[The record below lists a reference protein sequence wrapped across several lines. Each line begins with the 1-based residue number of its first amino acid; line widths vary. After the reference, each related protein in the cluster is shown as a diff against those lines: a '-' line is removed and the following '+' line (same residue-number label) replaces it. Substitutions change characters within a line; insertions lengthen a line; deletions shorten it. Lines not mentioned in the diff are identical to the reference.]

1 MKLTKNSAPEP
12 LIQLD
17 ETSAMRHGGGGVG
30 GFLQRYGV
38 VIAWLG
44 IFGYFSAVRP
54 GTFPKLATIQLIFG
68 TQSVILIT
76 SLGLVFSM
84 AVGEYDL
91 SVGSLVGFGATLVA
105 VLSGPHH
112 WPVVLA
118 LLFTLFI
125 CFLVGAVNAA
135 LSVYLGVQSIIVT
148 LGTGTLLAGL
158 TLAISSSSVVTGI
171 PIGFTNFLTRQIFG
185 LALPFYFGLI
195 LMVVAWFIL
204 QQMPLGRR
212 MIFVQEN
219 REVAR
224 LAGLRVNRIR
234 AGGLIATSTIAG
246 FAGTMLA
253 GMSQAA
259 DPQSGA
265 SFLLPAFAAVFLG
278 STAIVPG
285 RFNAIGTFCAVYFLV
300 TGITGLDY
308 LGYAGWPGQVF
319 YGGSLVVAVS
329 LSHFAGRRA
338 AAH

>member
-1 MKLTKNSAPEP
+1 MTILGKKRDDQSTSLS
-12 LIQLD
+12 
-17 ETSAMRHGGGGVG
+17 ETTLAGPTTGGAIGQ
-30 GFLQRYGV
+30 FLQRYGV
-38 VIAWLG
+38 IIAWAA
-44 IFGYFSAVRP
+44 IFAFFSVLRSQ
-54 GTFPKLATIQLIFG
+54 TFPRFSTLQLIFG

-76 SLGLVFSM
+76 AIGLVFSL

-91 SVGSLVGFGATLVA
+91 SVGSLVGLGSTLLA
-105 VLSGPHH
+105 VLSGRHH

-118 LLFTLFI
+118 IVVTLAV
-125 CFLVGAVNAA
+125 CFLVGCVNAL
-135 LSVYLGVQSIIVT
+135 LSVYLGVQSIIIT
-148 LGTGTLLAGL
+148 LGSGTLIAGL
-158 TLAISSSSVVTGI
+158 TLAVSGSVVVTGV
-171 PIGFTNFLTRQIFG
+171 PIGFTNLLTHQIIG
-185 LALPFYFGLI
+185 LALPFWLGLI
-195 LMVVAWFIL
+195 LTVVTWFIL
-204 QQMPLGRR
+204 QHMPLGRR

-246 FAGTMLA
+246 LAGIMLA
-253 GMSQAA
+253 GLSQAA

-265 SFLLPAFAAVFLG
+265 SFLLPAFAAAFLG

-285 RFNAIGTFCAVYFLV
+285 RFNAVGTFAAVYFLV

-329 LSHFAGRRA
+329 LSHLAGRRLA
-338 AAH
+338 

>member
-1 MKLTKNSAPEP
+1 MTNEGQSQVIVE
-12 LIQLD
+12 LD
-17 ETSAMRHGGGGVG
+17 ASSLSSRGRSSIGL
-30 GFLQRYGV
+30 FFQRYGV
-38 VIAWLG
+38 IVAWALV
-44 IFGYFSAVRP
+44 FGYFSLMRSSS
-54 GTFPKLATIQLIFG
+54 FPRLATLQLIFG

-91 SVGSLVGFGATLVA
+91 SVGSLVGFGATLLA
-105 VLSGPHH
+105 VLSGRHH
-112 WPVVLA
+112 WPIILA
-118 LLFTLFI
+118 LLFTLLM
-125 CFLVGAVNAA
+125 CFLIGSINAI

-158 TLAISSSSVVTGI
+158 TLAISSSGVVTGI

-185 LALPFYFGLI
+185 LALPFYLGLI
-195 LMVVAWFIL
+195 LMVVTWFIL

-246 FAGTMLA
+246 LAGTMLA
-253 GMSQAA
+253 GLSQAA

-285 RFNAIGTFCAVYFLV
+285 RFNAIGTFAAVYFLV

-329 LSHFAGRRA
+329 LSHLAGRRA
-338 AAH
+338 ART

>member
-1 MKLTKNSAPEP
+1 VTNEGQSQVIVE
-12 LIQLD
+12 LD
-17 ETSAMRHGGGGVG
+17 ASSLSSRGRSSLSL
-30 GFLQRYGV
+30 FFQRYGV
-38 VIAWLG
+38 IVAWALV
-44 IFGYFSAVRP
+44 FGYFSLMRSSS
-54 GTFPKLATIQLIFG
+54 FPKLATLQLIFG

-91 SVGSLVGFGATLVA
+91 SVGSLVGFGATLLA
-105 VLSGPHH
+105 VLSGRHH
-112 WPVVLA
+112 WPVILA
-118 LLFTLFI
+118 LLFTLLM
-125 CFLVGAVNAA
+125 CFLIGSVNAI

-158 TLAISSSSVVTGI
+158 TLAISSSAVVTGI

-185 LALPFYFGLI
+185 LALPFYLGLI
-195 LMVVAWFIL
+195 LMVVTWFIL

-246 FAGTMLA
+246 LAGTMLA
-253 GMSQAA
+253 GLSQAA

-285 RFNAIGTFCAVYFLV
+285 RFNAIGTFAAVYFLV
-300 TGITGLDY
+300 TGITGLYY

-329 LSHFAGRRA
+329 LSHLAGRRA
-338 AAH
+338 ART

>member
-1 MKLTKNSAPEP
+1 MTISGKKRDDQPTLQS
-12 LIQLD
+12 
-17 ETSAMRHGGGGVG
+17 ETTLAGPTAGGAISQ
-30 GFLQRYGV
+30 FLQRYGV
-38 VIAWLG
+38 IIAWAA
-44 IFGYFSAVRP
+44 IFAFFSVLRSQ
-54 GTFPKLATIQLIFG
+54 TFPRFSTLQLIFG

-76 SLGLVFSM
+76 AIGLVFSL

-91 SVGSLVGFGATLVA
+91 SVGSLVGLGSTLLA
-105 VLSGPHH
+105 VLSGRHH

-118 LLFTLFI
+118 IVVTLAI
-125 CFLVGAVNAA
+125 CFLVGCVNAL
-135 LSVYLGVQSIIVT
+135 LSVYLGVQSIIIT
-148 LGTGTLLAGL
+148 LGSGTLIAGL
-158 TLAISSSSVVTGI
+158 TLAVSGSVVVTGV
-171 PIGFTNFLTRQIFG
+171 PIGFTNLLTHQIIG
-185 LALPFYFGLI
+185 LALPFWLGLI
-195 LMVVAWFIL
+195 LTVVTWFIL
-204 QQMPLGRR
+204 QHMPLGRR

-246 FAGTMLA
+246 LAGIMLA
-253 GMSQAA
+253 GLSQAA

-265 SFLLPAFAAVFLG
+265 SFLLPAFAAAFLG

-285 RFNAIGTFCAVYFLV
+285 RFNAVGTFAAVYFLV

-329 LSHFAGRRA
+329 LSHLAGRRLA
-338 AAH
+338 

>member
-1 MKLTKNSAPEP
+1 MKLARRNNDEA
-12 LIQLD
+12 LVQLD
-17 ETSAMRHGGGGVG
+17 ESSTGGHRRGSIGGV
-30 GFLQRYGV
+30 LQRYGV
-38 VIAWLG
+38 IIAWAV
-44 IFGYFSAVRP
+44 IFAYFSAVRSQ
-54 GTFPKLATIQLIFG
+54 TFPKLQTLQVIFG

-76 SLGLVFSM
+76 ALGLVFSM

-105 VLSGPHH
+105 VLSGRHH
-112 WPVVLA
+112 WSIILA
-118 LLFTLFI
+118 LLFTLLI
-125 CFLVGAVNAA
+125 CFLIGSVNAI

-158 TLAISSSSVVTGI
+158 TLAISNSGVVTGM

-195 LMVVAWFIL
+195 LMFVTWFIL
-204 QQMPLGRR
+204 QQTPLGRR

-253 GMSQAA
+253 GLSQAA

-285 RFNAIGTFCAVYFLV
+285 RFNAFGTFCAVYFLV
-300 TGITGLDY
+300 TGITGLQY

-329 LSHFAGRRA
+329 LSHLAGRRA
-338 AAH
+338 AQH

>member
-1 MKLTKNSAPEP
+1 MKIPGRN
-12 LIQLD
+12 QD
-17 ETSAMRHGGGGVG
+17 ETLVQLEESRASGHGRSWLG
-30 GFLQRYGV
+30 GFVQRYGV
-38 VIAWLG
+38 IIAWVG
-44 IFGYFSAVRP
+44 VFAYFSAMRP
-54 GTFPKLATIQLIFG
+54 QTFPKLATVQLIFG

-76 SLGLVFSM
+76 ALGLVFSM

-91 SVGSLVGFGATLVA
+91 SVGSLVGFGATMFA
-105 VLSGPHH
+105 VLSGRDH
-112 WPVVLA
+112 WPVILA
-118 LLFTLFI
+118 LLLTLFL
-125 CFLVGAVNAA
+125 CFLIGSVNAI

-158 TLAISSSSVVTGI
+158 TLAISSSGVVTGI

-185 LALPFYFGLI
+185 LALPFYLGLI

-246 FAGTMLA
+246 LAGTMLA

-329 LSHFAGRRA
+329 LSHLAGKRA
-338 AAH
+338 TRN